1 MLKKF
6 IILLA
11 IVTLFGCSQ
20 DQPAQTTTQTAPQKT
35 TTQTSQQDA
44 KHLLVFF
51 INPNG
56 GPCRMQ
62 ADILNQMSADL
73 DGKVIIRPVKTNVK
87 ADAQLFAAYGIRGLP
102 TILLADRNGKEVRR
116 LSPGV
121 HRAETIRELLKL
133 IPEG

>member
-6 IILLA
+6 VILLA
-11 IVTLFGCSQ
+11 IVALFGCSQ
-20 DQPAQTTTQTAPQKT
+20 DQQPQTTTQPASQNT
-35 TTQTSQQDA
+35 TTQANQQDGSY
-44 KHLLVFF
+44 LLVFF

-62 ADILNQMSADL
+62 GDILNQMSADL
-73 DGKVIIRPVKTNVK
+73 DGKVIIRPVKTNVQ

-102 TILLADRNGKEVRR
+102 TILLADRSGKEIRR

>member
-6 IILLA
+6 IVLLA
-11 IVTLFGCSQ
+11 VVALFGCSQ
-20 DQPAQTTTQTAPQKT
+20 EQSAQTTTQPASRNT
-35 TTQTSQQDA
+35 TTQAAQQGA
-44 KHLLVFF
+44 EYLLVFF

-73 DGKVIIRPVKTNVK
+73 DGKVIIRPVKTNVQD
-87 ADAQLFAAYGIRGLP
+87 DAKLFAAYGIRGLP
-102 TILLADRNGKEVRR
+102 TILLADRSGKEIRR
-116 LSPGV
+116 LPPGV

-133 IPEG
+133 IPKG

>member
-11 IVTLFGCSQ
+11 VVALFGCSQ
-20 DQPAQTTTQTAPQKT
+20 DQTAQTTTQPASQTT
-35 TTQTSQQDA
+35 TTQAAQPGA
-44 KHLLVFF
+44 EHLLVFF
-51 INPNG
+51 INPHG

-73 DGKVIIRPVKTNVK
+73 DGKVIVRPVKTNVQ

-102 TILLADRNGKEVRR
+102 TILLADRNGKEIRR

-133 IPEG
+133 IPES